1 MKDKYEIEVHSSGIH
16 VWGQNWKGGHGLVA
30 EFDKTQ
36 TLQELA
42 QELYELIASAGH
54 EVRFVED

>member
-1 MKDKYEIEVHSSGIH
+1 MQDKYEIEVHSKGVH
-16 VWGQNWKGGHGLVA
+16 VWAQNWKGGSGLVA

-42 QELYELIASAGH
+42 QELYELLAAGGN
-54 EVRFVED
+54 EVKFKEG